1 MLTVDENFRL
11 SEILVIQ
18 NPQNKPIRSQTISEL
33 CENSS
38 EEAALIRLLLGTVRI
53 HHPEFAT
60 PLLQDTNYAIIGTP
74 QTQIRAQSGLTR
86 LLKNIEIEKRHLD
99 LHLQKNLRQR
109 SFYKEILLEVLHHL
123 LRFKKHQGSLAFVHL
138 YRFLERI
145 SFVFPVVYAST
156 TTDFKGAYN
165 ALKEFVNG
173 SEKGELAF
181 FTKFVEIVIEDTVLQ
196 SESTISFAS
205 LSTQIERD
213 KAISVIKRMVNDSFI
228 TGENQGIEITIK
240 NAGLLDLF
248 INLRNRFFHF
258 SSGNVGNI
266 TLVEVANPDQ
276 FFTCICPTMFSW
288 LAILYFEIVRNSSE
302 RYV

>member
-196 SESTISFAS
+196 SEST
-205 LSTQIERD
+205 
-213 KAISVIKRMVNDSFI
+213 SVIKRMVNDSFI